1 VLGAYERCCRIFGI
15 VLHWRADVESVT
27 VALPGPTE
35 VRGIRT
41 LSRIVRL
48 WSRSTGADYSA
59 TLEALVYHGFC
70 SAMVTGNEES

>member
-1 VLGAYERCCRIFGI
+1 
-15 VLHWRADVESVT
+15 VT